1 MKKFIYKFRFL
12 TVIYEVCRLIG
23 AKISILLGKKEI
35 CPVWYS
41 FKDTP
46 AKTKKENLEINKKWF
61 SISRSLYIHEHI
73 YYNLDNA
80 LAVNPKIKGLALVF
94 FMGLGDYLYTTPLI
108 EALAKRYPKL
118 ELWAYVSDKMDRNNS
133 PLVAGLLKTNPHI
146 KIVQTF
152 TGIRNPFI
160 WKNYDYSEVVKKAPE
175 DFLVLP
181 VYYEYKPTTLHRT
194 ASLFETFNLPFR
206 GRKNF
211 PKPIFYFP
219 EEISTKVKT
228 VLESIK
234 KSAKKTKGII
244 FLQLDSRASFYTY
257 PEIDTLVRKLI
268 WENYFVI
275 TVTKCGVMDP
285 HFKILDIK
293 QFSFNENCFL
303 LSLLKK
309 EFPLYIVA
317 LNSVFWAASA
327 GLDIPNLG
335 LQHWQD
341 PKVHNLHYPNILMLT
356 EIKYAKIPSK
366 NQIVVREGIDFTRH
380 NEKIIDFKVETIL
393 KYLNT
398 LINIK

>member
-1 MKKFIYKFRFL
+1 MKKFIYKYRFL
-12 TVIYEVCRLIG
+12 TVLYEVIRLTG
-23 AKISILLGKKEI
+23 ATLRELSGKPEV

-46 AKTKKENLEINKKWF
+46 AKTKKEKLEINKNWF
-61 SISRSLYIHEHI
+61 SVARPLHIHEHI

-80 LAVNPKIKGLALVF
+80 LAVNPNIKGFALVF

-108 EALAKRYPKL
+108 EALAKKYPEM

-133 PLVAGLLKTNPHI
+133 PLVAGLLKTNPYI
-146 KIVQTF
+146 KKVQTF
-152 TGIRNPFI
+152 KGIRNPFI
-160 WKNYDYSEVVKKAPE
+160 WKNYDYSEVVKNAPE

-181 VYYEYKPTTLHRT
+181 VYYEYKPITLHRT

-206 GRKNF
+206 NRKNF
-211 PKPIFYFP
+211 PRPVFYFP
-219 EEISTKVKT
+219 SEIPAKIQT
-228 VLESIK
+228 VLDTIK
-234 KSAKKTKGII
+234 KGAKKTKGII

-257 PEIDTLVRKLI
+257 PEIDALVRKLI
-268 WENYFVI
+268 WAGYFVLS
-275 TVTKCGVMDP
+275 VTKCNVRDP
-285 HFKILDIK
+285 HFKMLDIK
-293 QFSFNENCFL
+293 QFSFNENCYL

-366 NQIVVREGIDFTRH
+366 NQIVVREGKDFTRH
-380 NEKIIDFKVETIL
+380 NEKIIDFKVDAIL
-393 KYLNT
+393 KYLER
-398 LINIK
+398 LITGK

>member
-1 MKKFIYKFRFL
+1 MKKYIYKFRFL
-12 TVIYEVCRLIG
+12 TVIYESVRFIS
-23 AKISILLGKKEI
+23 AKICELSGKKEV

-46 AKTKKENLEINKKWF
+46 AKTKKENLEINKNWF
-61 SISRSLYIHEHI
+61 SVSRSLHIHEHI

-80 LAVNPKIKGLALVF
+80 LAVNPKIKGFALVF

-108 EALAKRYPKL
+108 EALAKKYPKM
-118 ELWAYVSDKMDRNNS
+118 ELIAYVSDKMDRNNS

-146 KIVQTF
+146 KKVQTF
-152 TGIRNPFI
+152 KGVRNPFI
-160 WKNYDYSEVVKKAPE
+160 WKNYDYSEVVKNVPE

-181 VYYEYKPTTLHRT
+181 VYYEYKPITLHRT

-206 GRKNF
+206 QTKNF
-211 PKPIFYFP
+211 PRPVFYFP
-219 EEISTKVKT
+219 EEVPAKIKT
-228 VLESIK
+228 VLEAIK

-257 PEIDTLVRKLI
+257 PEIDALVRRLI

-275 TVTKCGVMDP
+275 TVTKCGVRDP
-285 HFKILDIK
+285 HFKMLDIK
-293 QFSFNENCFL
+293 QFSFNENCYL

-309 EFPLYIVA
+309 EFPIYIIS

-341 PKVHNLHYPNILMLT
+341 PKVHNLYYPNILMLT
-356 EIKYAKIPSK
+356 EIKYAKILSK
-366 NQIVVREGIDFTRH
+366 NQIVVHEGQDFTRH
-380 NEKIIDFKVETIL
+380 NEKIIDFKVEAIL
-393 KYLNT
+393 KYLER
-398 LINIK
+398 LITGK